1 MFAPTEKTYLKS
13 MLAADLAQ
21 EIYTAVTVNKSRS
34 SLTVLG
40 IVIGIAS
47 VIVMVAIGQGAQTAI
62 QKNIQAIGSNLLIVR
77 PGSQQGPGSPVQG
90 AQGSA
95 QSLTLLDVTAL
106 QKVTAVEA
114 IAVEAQARGKQVT
127 ALGKN
132 TNTSVTGVTA
142 SYPGVRNVQIAEG
155 TFLTEVH
162 ERSLAKVAVL
172 GPDVASVLFE
182 TTSSIGQKIRI
193 GNVDFTV
200 IGVTVPR
207 GGSGFGSSD
216 DVIYVPVTTAQQFL
230 TGSKYLSNINVQI
243 KSGEDMSLAATSV
256 KSALL
261 ESHGIQLDETADFSI
276 INQADI
282 VATASSVTSTFTT
295 LLGAVAG
302 ISLVVGGIGIMNMML
317 TSVTERTREI
327 GLRKAIGARGREIR
341 QQFLV
346 EAIVLTFSGGFLGI
360 FWGFVIAFVM
370 NRYGIAAEISANSII
385 LAFIVSAGIG
395 IVFGY
400 YPASRAA
407 KLNPIEA
414 LRYE

>member
-1 MFAPTEKTYLKS
+1 
-13 MLAADLAQ
+13 MLLADLTQ

-62 QKNIQAIGSNLLIVR
+62 QQNIQAIGSNLLIIR

-95 QSLTLLDVTAL
+95 QSLTVADITVLEAVP
-106 QKVTAVEA
+106 VVEA
-114 IAVEAQARGKQVT
+114 VAAEAQARGQQVT
-127 ALGKN
+127 AGGKN
-132 TNTSVTGVTA
+132 TNTSVTGITA
-142 SYPGVRNVQIAEG
+142 EYSAVRNVKIADGVFISES
-155 TFLTEVH
+155 H

-172 GPDVASVLFE
+172 GPDVVTELFDGASPV
-182 TTSSIGQKIRI
+182 GKKIRI
-193 GNVDFTV
+193 GQVEFMV
-200 IGVTVPR
+200 IGVTVTR
-207 GGSGFGSSD
+207 GGTGFGSSD
-216 DVIYVPVTTAQQFL
+216 DVVYIPVSTAQQFL
-230 TGSKYLSNINVQI
+230 TGSRYLSNINVQI
-243 KSGEDMSLAATSV
+243 RSGEDMTAAAAAV
-256 KSALL
+256 RSALL
-261 ESHGIQLDETADFSI
+261 EAHSIGPDETADFSI
-276 INQADI
+276 LNQADI
-282 VATASSVTSTFTT
+282 VATASSVTGTFTM

-327 GLRKAIGARGREIR
+327 GLRKAIGARGKEIR
-341 QQFLV
+341 LQFLL
-346 EAIVLTFSGGFLGI
+346 EAVVLTFAGGFFGI
-360 FWGFVIAFVM
+360 FWGFVIASIM
-370 NRYGIAAEISANSII
+370 NRYGIAAEISTNSII
-385 LAFIVSAGIG
+385 LASLVSAAIG

-407 KLNPIEA
+407 RLNPIEA